1 MQVRR
6 RIILLLWSLII
17 LGCPAHAQQ
26 HELDILVQKPSSE
39 GVGDSGWYARLDVT
53 TFLRDA
59 EFSAPQTP
67 GYTAVG
73 FFAEPTLNRRI
84 GGFGHATF
92 GLHLAS
98 AAGYQGLHTWQPLVR
113 LECTPH
119 QDVRLVMGTLYGGLS
134 HGLYEPMFDRER
146 YIYAH
151 QEEGVQLLAYIRS
164 LRWRTDTWLHW
175 ENLLEPWQMDQER
188 FTLATSNVITPI
200 DGKHFQISVPFSFLG
215 SHRGGQFSA
224 LDTCIESL
232 FTESV
237 GLTLNVLVSGFKF
250 QVSAPWFFY
259 QDISP
264 VKCQAYDNGYGFW
277 PQMTIDYRKEGFRLL
292 GSAGYW
298 LGHQYIAPRG
308 GYLFQSVSWD
318 DPDFRQP
325 DRRMATAR
333 LALEYSFTDDFRLG
347 ADAEAYYDLN
357 YRRAD
362 IAFGLYL
369 RYTPTINL

>member
-1 MQVRR
+1 M
-6 RIILLLWSLII
+6 
-17 LGCPAHAQQ
+17 H
-26 HELDILVQKPSSE
+26 
-39 GVGDSGWYARLDVT
+39 LDVT
-53 TFLRDA
+53 TFMRDA

-73 FFAEPTLNRRI
+73 FFAEPTVQRGI
-84 GGFGHATF
+84 GTYGHATF
-92 GLHLAS
+92 GLHLAN

-119 QDVRLVMGTLYGGLS
+119 RDVRLVMGTLYGGLS

-151 QEEGVQLLAYIRS
+151 QEEGVQLLAYIRP

-200 DGKHFQISVPFSFLG
+200 DYRKKDSNQFSIFNFQFSIPFSFLG

-232 FTESV
+232 FTESL
-237 GLTLNVLVSGFKF
+237 GLTLNF
-250 QVSAPWFFY
+250 QVSTFNFQLSTPWFFY

-277 PQMTIDYRKEGFRLL
+277 PQISISRDTRQFSFFNFQFSI
-292 GSAGYW
+292 GYW
-298 LGHQYIAPRG
+298 MGHQYIAPRG

-333 LALEYSFTDDFRLG
+333 IALEYAFADDFRLG
-347 ADAEAYYDLN
+347 ADAEAYYDVTGPIMSAGTPG
-357 YRRAD
+357 RTD

>member
-1 MQVRR
+1 M
-6 RIILLLWSLII
+6 
-17 LGCPAHAQQ
+17 H
-26 HELDILVQKPSSE
+26 
-39 GVGDSGWYARLDVT
+39 LDVT

-59 EFSAPQTP
+59 EFSAPQIP

-73 FFAEPTLNRRI
+73 FFAEPTVQRSI
-84 GGFGHATF
+84 GAFGHATF

-113 LECTPH
+113 LECTPI

-151 QEEGVQLLAYIRS
+151 QEEGVQLLAHIRP
-164 LRWRTDTWLHW
+164 LHWRTDTWLHW

-200 DGKHFQISVPFSFLG
+200 DGKHFQLSIPFSFLG

-237 GLTLNVLVSGFKF
+237 GLTLNSQFSIFNF
-250 QVSAPWFFY
+250 QFSIPFFFY

-264 VKCQAYDNGYGFW
+264 VRCQAYDNGYGFW
-277 PQMTIDYRKEGFRLL
+277 PQMTVNYRTEGFHLL
-292 GSAGYW
+292 GGAGYW
-298 LGHQYIAPRG
+298 MGHQYIAPRG

-325 DRRMATAR
+325 DRRMVTAR
-333 LALEYSFTDDFRLG
+333 VALEYAFADDFRLG
-347 ADAEAYYDLN
+347 ADAEAYYDVD

>member
-1 MQVRR
+1 M
-6 RIILLLWSLII
+6 
-17 LGCPAHAQQ
+17 
-26 HELDILVQKPSSE
+26 ELTAN
-39 GVGDSGWYARLDVT
+39 GWYAHLDVT

-73 FFAEPTLNRRI
+73 FFAEPTVQRSI
-84 GGFGHATF
+84 GTFGHATF

-113 LECTPH
+113 IECTPN
-119 QDVRLVMGTLYGGLS
+119 QNLRLVMGTLYGNLS
-134 HGLYEPMFDRER
+134 HGLYEPMLDRER

-151 QEEGVQLLAYIRS
+151 QEEGVQLLAYIKS
-164 LRWRTDTWLHW
+164 LRWCTDTWLHW

-200 DGKHFQISVPFSFLG
+200 AYSSQDSSFRFQASIPFSFLG

-232 FTESV
+232 FTESL
-237 GLTLNVLVSGFKF
+237 GLTLMFDCGSHSSPKLGEVPAGRRSVSI
-250 QVSAPWFFY
+250 SAPFFFY

-277 PQMTIDYRKEGFRLL
+277 PQMTVDYRTAGFHLL
-292 GSAGYW
+292 GGAGYW

-333 LALEYSFTDDFRLG
+333 IALEYAFADDFRLG
-347 ADAEAYYDLN
+347 ADAEAYYDVTGPIMSAGTPG
-357 YRRAD
+357 RTD